1 MEIENVE
8 VVINN
13 NKDKNEKDT
22 LKAQLRQSALSSFAK
37 AQYDPANKQWGVYL
51 KEGTTSQNDL
61 TLDELSDLA
70 ATVPQSTL
78 KSIIK
83 INDYVRY
90 YINLDDLFGKTYE
103 AIETNTNTQFK
114 LEYRDFS
121 EQRNKLK
128 TLEKAKL
135 IIDDFNRQIK
145 IRDLIRKVIPLTFAE
160 GNYIMYL
167 RKNKENYVV
176 DYFPLEVAIVSDYR
190 RGDKPLILI
199 DIEVLKKR
207 LNKTY
212 LKTKKNKELFLKALE
227 DEIKNNYPEEVYS
240 AYKAGEKYAILNVDN
255 TGVIRICNMNRKYGL
270 TPFFRAL
277 KPLLMLYNFENS
289 DFVNAKAKAK
299 KVLHQKLRSELL
311 SEEGESLLGLE
322 DMVYAHNN
330 LMAAWSQDTVLVTTP
345 PSVESIGYIEPS
357 AEDIDVDK
365 INLYRAIIMTTLGIG
380 FLNSESRQAFTVAN
394 LSVRQL
400 MLTINK
406 ISEQLEDIL
415 NLWYLI
421 VLEANGIKPEYAPT
435 VTVIDSEQME
445 LDVKQALSE
454 FLYSKLNCSLRTAY
468 EVLGYSLEE
477 EKARRIQENEDK
489 VELIF
494 TPHSTSYNSSGTSEE
509 TDDAG
514 RPAAT
519 NPEDGGTKQDY
530 DKDYQQTKS

>member
-1 MEIENVE
+1 MNIDDIE
-8 VVINN
+8 VVV
-13 NKDKNEKDT
+13 NKTENQSKSIKE
-22 LKAQLRQSALSSFAK
+22 QLRQSALSTLQ

-51 KEGTTSQNDL
+51 KEGTLSKNDL
-61 TLDELSDLA
+61 TLEELSDLA

-78 KSIIK
+78 KSIIT

-128 TLEKAKL
+128 TLEKAKF

-160 GNYIMYL
+160 GNYVMYL

-190 RGDKPLILI
+190 RGDKPVILI
-199 DIEVLKKR
+199 DIDVLKKR

-212 LKTKKNKELFLKALE
+212 LKTKKNKALFLKALE

-240 AYKAGEKYAILNVDN
+240 AYKSGEKYAILDVDR
-255 TGVIRICNMNRKYGL
+255 TGIIRICNMNRKYGL

-277 KPLLMLYNFENS
+277 KPLLMLYNFENA

-299 KVLHQKLRSELL
+299 KVLHQKLRADLL
-311 SEEGESLLGLE
+311 TEEGESLTGLE

-330 LMAAWSQDTVLVTTP
+330 LMSAWSQNTVLVTTP
-345 PSVESIGYIEPS
+345 PSVESIGYVEPN

-421 VLEANGIKPEYAPT
+421 VLEENGIKPEYAPKIS
-435 VTVIDSEQME
+435 VIDSEQME
-445 LDVKQALSE
+445 LDIKQSLAE

-477 EKARRIQENEDK
+477 EKARRIQENEDG

-514 RPAAT
+514 RPLAT